1 MNNNDKEVITTH
13 LVYPWP
19 WCSVGVAGAGLVFL
33 GARGLIVLLQPTAV
47 LVVVAPSHVV
57 PE

>member
-1 MNNNDKEVITTH
+1 MEVITTH
-13 LVYPWP
+13 LIYPWP
-19 WCSVGVAGAGLVFL
+19 GCSVGVAGAGLVLL
-33 GARGLIVLLQPTAV
+33 GARGLVVLLHATAV